1 MTGFAEQDSTCFSA
15 KQLAAHHCH
24 GLSEEIDAI
33 AAGPDPDDPS
43 ALRDLVPHKLRL
55 VEPLGPVG
63 RQAAMG
69 CSRHWILV
77 DSQPGSEEA
86 RDEIARP
93 GVTWGCDDARID
105 PAGSEMDKIGLEATN
120 RVL

>member
-1 MTGFAEQDSTCFSA
+1 MTGFAERDSTCFSA
-15 KQLAAHHCH
+15 KQLAAHHCY

-33 AAGPDPDDPS
+33 AACADPDDPS

-86 RDEIARP
+86 RDEVARA
-93 GVTWGCDDARID
+93 GVTRGCHDARID
-105 PAGSEMDKIGLEATN
+105 PAGPEMDKVGLQTAN